1 MKKKKKEKNEDKNER
16 KNEKKNNIM
25 NEKNKVIAFLNK
37 KKLKKKEEKENSN
50 NPNKI
55 ISNEENPQEINSKEN
70 EKYFINLFEKD
81 IIDVN
86 KMSEDHYNQLRF
98 LNTLYKVDNDL
109 ELDSDKDDIGN
120 DNIINN
126 ENEIQGL
133 EKESE
138 EKNNDIESI
147 RKKFGNE
154 IGINLVNEVI
164 EIMKKSFDIT
174 KNKFDKE
181 LICKKII
188 ELKDKDFEKSEVE
201 KVEKKFLKVLEF
213 KFIKIN
219 CVK

>member
-1 MKKKKKEKNEDKNER
+1 MKKKKEKNEDKNEK
-16 KNEKKNNIM
+16 KNEKKINIM
-25 NEKNKVIAFLNK
+25 NEKNKISAFLNK

-55 ISNEENPQEINSKEN
+55 ISNEENPKEINSKEN
-70 EKYFINLFEKD
+70 EKYFINLFEKG

-154 IGINLVNEVI
+154 IGINLVNAVI

-201 KVEKKFLKVLEF
+201 KVEKKILES
-213 KFIKIN
+213 IGI
-219 CVK
+219 